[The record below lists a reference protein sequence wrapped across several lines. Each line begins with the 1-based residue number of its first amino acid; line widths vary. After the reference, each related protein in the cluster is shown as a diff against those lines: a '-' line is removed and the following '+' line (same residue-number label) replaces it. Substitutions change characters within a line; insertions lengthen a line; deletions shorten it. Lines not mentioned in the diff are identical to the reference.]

1 VPAGIAP
8 AMWHGKL
15 FHIELYGQRGIK
27 YDQDLVFG
35 HGDLIN
41 AFSLVD
47 LLEFGGVGGAPAYD
61 GPRHFDYKPSRTE
74 DMDGVWFSAA
84 ANMRMY
90 RLLRE
95 RAAAFRA
102 DPEVQDAL
110 RAARVAELS
119 TPTLTSGETWK
130 DIIANDTI
138 ANFDVNAAG
147 AKGYGFVRLQQ
158 LAVEHLMGAR

>member
-1 VPAGIAP
+1 
-8 AMWHGKL
+8 M
-15 FHIELYGQRGIK
+15 
-27 YDQDLVFG
+27 FG

-74 DMDGVWFSAA
+74 DMDGVWKSAA

-90 RLLRE
+90 RLLKE

-102 DPEVQDAL
+102 DPEVQAAL
-110 RAARVAELS
+110 AAARVDELS
-119 TPTLTSGETWK
+119 KPTLNAGETATQVLADASIEK
-130 DIIANDTI
+130 
-138 ANFDVNAAG
+138 FDVDAAG
-147 AKGYGFVRLQQ
+147 AKGYGFVHLQQ